1 MSVEFGHSKREQS
14 VRDEDAT
21 RSPKKWPERQFERRE
36 HAMSDDRT
44 QFAVGHRK
52 VATMPRV
59 MKRSLHVAMAAAL
72 TAGVVLFVMMVNGF
86 LVGRGGS
93 LGGVDVW
100 LAFIKRSDII
110 GTIILTALVTTAF
123 LYWQRDKDKEQRR

>member
-1 MSVEFGHSKREQS
+1 MSHH
-14 VRDEDAT
+14 D
-21 RSPKKWPERQFERRE
+21 RQFERRE
-36 HAMSDDRT
+36 SAMSDRT
-44 QFAVGHRK
+44 QFAVGSRK
-52 VATMPRV
+52 VAMMPRV
-59 MKRSLHVAMAAAL
+59 MKRTLHVAIAAAL
-72 TAGVVLFVMMVNGF
+72 TAGTVLFVMMVNGF

-123 LYWQRDKDKEQRR
+123 LYWQRDKERR